1 MKVSIITLTLD
12 KPEFFG
18 EAMASIPAA
27 SPVDI
32 EHIVVHDGDPT
43 FAEEIARCYPAT
55 KIVMGDGKGA
65 TAALARGVEAATGDF
80 LLILH
85 SDDRLGPEALGRL
98 AECASAR
105 PEVLIW
111 TGYAHVFRVG
121 KNGEEITER
130 WLRGR
135 STTELSLPNIC
146 DDVPLLTARFCHRSL
161 FHRFGNYD
169 PEFSECSDREFL
181 LRLYMAGVMDAPL
194 DVLVSSLR
202 LHDRSRTI
210 NTRQNWVPPYLA
222 EHIELAGRWLKKD
235 GVNLETRRFLRNWR
249 AREILRLCYYN
260 YRAGNLLK
268 AIRIALSAEISDPL
282 WGFRA
287 LSVLRASQYRQR
299 SDV

>member
-18 EAMASIPAA
+18 EAMASIPAI

-32 EHIVVHDGDPT
+32 EHIIVHDGDPA
-43 FAEEIARCYPAT
+43 FAEEIAHRYPAT

-65 TAALARGVEAATGDF
+65 TAALAQGVEAATGDF

-85 SDDRLGPEALGRL
+85 SDDRLVPEALARL
-98 AECASAR
+98 AECAAVR
-105 PEVLIW
+105 PDILIW
-111 TGYAHVFRVG
+111 TGYAHVFRVD
-121 KNGEEITER
+121 KNGKEITER

-135 STTELSLPNIC
+135 TVTELSLPNIC

-161 FHRFGNYD
+161 FDQFGNYD

-181 LRLYMAGVMDAPL
+181 LRLYMAGVVDAPL
-194 DVLVSSLR
+194 DVPVSSLR

-210 NTRQNWVPPYLA
+210 NTRQNWVPPYLS
-222 EHIELAGRWLKKD
+222 EHIKLAGRWLQKD
-235 GVNLETRRFLRNWR
+235 GLKLETRRFLTNWR

-260 YRAGNLLK
+260 YRAGHLWK
-268 AIRIALSAEISDPL
+268 AVTIALSAEISDPL

-287 LSVLRASQYRQR
+287 LSVLRASLYRQR
-299 SDV
+299 SDG